1 MSWNASSF
9 KAGELMFWNVLSFKI
24 GEDFGPV
31 NALTIQNPVRIY
43 VL

>member
-1 MSWNASSF
+1 MERLVVQS
-9 KAGELMFWNVLSFKI
+9 GRTYVLERLIVQI

-31 NALTIQNPVRIY
+31 NALTIQNPVRTY

>member
-9 KAGELMFWNVLSFKI
+9 KAGELVLERLIIQI

-31 NALTIQNPVRIY
+31 NALTIQNPVRTY

>member
-31 NALTIQNPVRIY
+31 NALTIQNLVRTY